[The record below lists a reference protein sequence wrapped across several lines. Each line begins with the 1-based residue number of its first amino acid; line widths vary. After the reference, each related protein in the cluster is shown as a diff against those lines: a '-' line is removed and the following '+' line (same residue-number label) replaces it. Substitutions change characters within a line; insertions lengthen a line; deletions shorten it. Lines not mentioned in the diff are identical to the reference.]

1 MADNN
6 QKNASSVPSVELLQ
20 AKIAELT
27 TIIGVDYDP
36 TANESGKTMMDIIR
50 DNDALRTQ
58 VQNLA
63 LTPEDA
69 IPEPD
74 DNHTWGAPGKLFFSE
89 GKLISKKHFLDLLQG
104 QKLNRKTLDAR
115 CQMDHLV
122 DSEGSPIET
131 AVEALEKWAHEHSVI
146 VPKEA

>member
-6 QKNASSVPSVELLQ
+6 QKNAPSLELLQ

-27 TIIGVDYDP
+27 AIIGTDYDP
-36 TANESGKTMMDIIR
+36 TVNETGKTMMEIIR

-63 LTPEDA
+63 HTPEDA
-69 IPEPD
+69 IPDPSEQ
-74 DNHTWGAPGKLFFSE
+74 HTWGAPGKLFYNE
-89 GKLISKKHFLDLLQG
+89 GKLISKKHFVDLADG
-104 QKLNRKTLDAR
+104 RKLNRKTLDAR

-122 DSEGSPIET
+122 DAEGSPIEA
-131 AVEALEKWAHEHSVI
+131 AVEALEKWALEHSVI

>member
-6 QKNASSVPSVELLQ
+6 QKNAPSTEQLQ

-27 TIIGVDYDP
+27 AIIGSDYDP
-36 TANESGKTMMDIIR
+36 TANESGKSMMDIIR

-63 LTPEDA
+63 HIPEDA
-69 IPEPD
+69 IPDPD
-74 DNHTWGAPGKLFFSE
+74 ANHTWSAPGKFFFAE
-89 GKLISKKHFLDLLQG
+89 GKLISKKHFVDLAG
-104 QKLNRKTLDAR
+104 GHKLNRKTLDAR

-122 DSEGSPIET
+122 DAEGSPIEDAVKHLAQWT
-131 AVEALEKWAHEHSVI
+131 ADHSVI
-146 VPKEA
+146 VPIA